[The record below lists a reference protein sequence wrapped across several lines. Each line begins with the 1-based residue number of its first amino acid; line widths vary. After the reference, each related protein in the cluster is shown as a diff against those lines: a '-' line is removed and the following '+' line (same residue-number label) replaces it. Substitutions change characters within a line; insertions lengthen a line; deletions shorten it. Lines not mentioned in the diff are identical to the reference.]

1 MTKAQF
7 IIEAAFKAMTMQE
20 AEWKAWVKQAGL
32 EAGFTAED
40 LEEAFPSKS

>member
-1 MTKAQF
+1 MTKAEF
-7 IIEAAFKAMTMQE
+7 IIEAALKSMTMQE
-20 AEWKAWVKQAGL
+20 AEWKAWAKKAGL